1 MLYIL
6 YLCNV
11 YSENGSSNVNFNL
24 IADTECIQW
33 KLFPSWL
40 LVILYPDKA
49 ISVFV
54 PTGFFGGAIFGLILQ
69 FSIIHEIHVHKSRVD
84 LAGSDLWSFYQFTLL
99 SVCGFMYLYQNN
111 VIHEED
117 GIPPTFNGFC
127 VFLYILYVGVWAI
140 PDPDIIRLFLYVFLI
155 TLPLCVFLFFCLHTI
170 WCLLLSDFVTM
181 YMQIFSHKICDV
193 NLISKMPCFF

>member
-11 YSENGSSNVNFNL
+11 YSENGSSKVNFNL

-84 LAGSDLWSFYQFTLL
+84 LAGSICEVFISLHCLVCVVLCTCTRTMSF
-99 SVCGFMYLYQNN
+99 MKKM
-111 VIHEED
+111 
-117 GIPPTFNGFC
+117 
-127 VFLYILYVGVWAI
+127 VFLQHLMASVYFFTICTSEFEQ
-140 PDPDIIRLFLYVFLI
+140 FLTLI
-155 TLPLCVFLFFCLHTI
+155 
-170 WCLLLSDFVTM
+170 
-181 YMQIFSHKICDV
+181 
-193 NLISKMPCFF
+193 

>member
-1 MLYIL
+1 MYISTVSITWIISSIAILCVIVNHFVYSYTYTMCKCKAFMLYIL

-11 YSENGSSNVNFNL
+11 YSENGSSKVNFNL
-24 IADTECIQW
+24 IADIERLQW
-33 KLFPSWL
+33 KFPSWL

-54 PTGFFGGAIFGLILQ
+54 PTGFFWGAIFGLIFQ
-69 FSIIHEIHVHKSRVD
+69 FSIIHEIHLHKSRVD

-99 SVCGFMYLYQNN
+99 GVCVFMYLYQNN

-127 VFLYILYVGVWAI
+127 VFLYIL
-140 PDPDIIRLFLYVFLI
+140 
-155 TLPLCVFLFFCLHTI
+155 
-170 WCLLLSDFVTM
+170 
-181 YMQIFSHKICDV
+181 
-193 NLISKMPCFF
+193 

>member
-1 MLYIL
+1 MCKCKACMLYIL

-11 YSENGSSNVNFNL
+11 CSENGSSKVNFNL

-127 VFLYILYVGVWAI
+127 VLRRSLSNSWPWYNKVVFIRFSYNTSIVCFLVL
-140 PDPDIIRLFLYVFLI
+140 
-155 TLPLCVFLFFCLHTI
+155 LPTHDLVLVAFWFCYHVHA
-170 WCLLLSDFVTM
+170 DF
-181 YMQIFSHKICDV
+181 
-193 NLISKMPCFF
+193 

>member
-11 YSENGSSNVNFNL
+11 YSENGSSKVNFNL

-33 KLFPSWL
+33 KLFPSRL

-54 PTGFFGGAIFGLILQ
+54 PTGFFWGAIFGLILQ

-99 SVCGFMYLYQNN
+99 GVCVVLCTCTRTMSFMKKM
-111 VIHEED
+111 
-117 GIPPTFNGFC
+117 
-127 VFLYILYVGVWAI
+127 VFLQHLMASVYFFTFCTSEFEQ
-140 PDPDIIRLFLYVFLI
+140 FLTLI
-155 TLPLCVFLFFCLHTI
+155 
-170 WCLLLSDFVTM
+170 
-181 YMQIFSHKICDV
+181 
-193 NLISKMPCFF
+193 